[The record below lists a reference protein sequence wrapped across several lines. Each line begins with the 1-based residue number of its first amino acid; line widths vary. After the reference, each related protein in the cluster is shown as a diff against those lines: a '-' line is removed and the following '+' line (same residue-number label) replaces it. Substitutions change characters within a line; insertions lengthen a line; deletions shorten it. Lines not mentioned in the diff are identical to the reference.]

1 MFLGRSGSPQ
11 HIKDIGF
18 QVFALLHFSLY
29 FRVAFQIPQF
39 FKGQNEVQEPGVHCG
54 SLWFIVVHHGSLRV
68 HYGSLRVHYGSLKV
82 RCVVH
87 C

>member
-18 QVFALLHFSLY
+18 QDFALLHFSLY
-29 FRVAFQIPQF
+29 LRVAFQIPQF

-54 SLWFIVVHHGSLRV
+54 SLVHCGSSWFIESPSWFIEGP
-68 HYGSLRVHYGSLKV
+68 LKV
-82 RCVVH
+82 RCVVRCVVH